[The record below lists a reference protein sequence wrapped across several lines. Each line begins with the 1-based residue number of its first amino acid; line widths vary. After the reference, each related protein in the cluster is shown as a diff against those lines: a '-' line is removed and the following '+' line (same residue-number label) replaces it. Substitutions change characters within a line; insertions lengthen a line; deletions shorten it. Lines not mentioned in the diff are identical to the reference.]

1 LLLDVMAI
9 INRGGQFRDMPEEW
23 FRQEANPDYSNSFQ
37 SALGVYRFNYLED
50 TGRLDEAKAL
60 AAAILRNGAGT
71 LQIYRYELT
80 CESIF
85 LELIG
90 ECRLDRVER
99 LYTPELERYIKATD
113 SYPHR
118 QRLHY
123 AMAML
128 YHHDEAKAMVALER
142 FKKACD
148 TYPNEGEI
156 SSEWESIGLV
166 DCKLAEVNAIAQ
178 QAAEAD
184 VTFLLTK

>member
-1 LLLDVMAI
+1 M
-9 INRGGQFRDMPEEW
+9 
-23 FRQEANPDYSNSFQ
+23 
-37 SALGVYRFNYLED
+37 
-50 TGRLDEAKAL
+50 
-60 AAAILRNGAGT
+60 
-71 LQIYRYELT
+71 QIYRYELM

-90 ECRLDRVER
+90 EGRLNRVER
-99 LYTPELERYIKATD
+99 IYTPVLERYIKATD

-128 YHHDEAKAMVALER
+128 YHHDDAKAAFALER
-142 FKKACD
+142 FKKACE

-166 DCKLAEVNAIAQ
+166 DCKLAEVRALAQ
-178 QAAEAD
+178 QAEEAAESAESAESAEAAESN
-184 VTFLLTK
+184 